1 MLFRSLDESSTIGLG
16 WKILIPVTAT
26 ATPMPTDTPMPTLVP
41 TETFTPTVTLE
52 AVETPEPTQN
62 ENASEDDTLM
72 HLPKAS
78 SRTYIILGMFVLILV
93 GAGLIVYGVHSGKKN
108 DK

>member
-1 MLFRSLDESSTIGLG
+1 
-16 WKILIPVTAT
+16 
-26 ATPMPTDTPMPTLVP
+26 MPTDTPTPTLVP

-52 AVETPEPTQN
+52 AVETPDPTQN
-62 ENASEDDTLM
+62 GNASEDDTLM

-78 SRTYIILGMFVLILV
+78 SRTFIVLGMFVLILV
-93 GAGLIVYGVHSGKKN
+93 GAGLIAYGALSGKKK